1 MCCTIRTNNYYPLHV
16 EFPLC
21 VLFFYWIESLP
32 SPFLLATQIFPQKET
47 MMPSKAGEACL
58 SKFCIIM
65 LYRYFTFSLT
75 NRTTQPS
82 KILFQKHLILVFWWI
97 KYPAGLFSLMFWFL
111 CRRLWKKHKIF
122 HYGHVFLPTFS
133 KRQFIQ
139 IC

>member
-1 MCCTIRTNNYYPLHV
+1 M

-21 VLFFYWIESLP
+21 VLFFFIGYNPCLHLSHWQP
-32 SPFLLATQIFPQKET
+32 KFFPKKKQWCLS
-47 MMPSKAGEACL
+47 MAGETCL

-75 NRTTQPS
+75 DRTTQPN

-97 KYPAGLFSLMFWFL
+97 KYPAGLFSLMFGFL

-122 HYGHVFLPTFS
+122 HYEHVFGPTFS
-133 KRQFIQ
+133 NRPPIYTDLLTYFVLDVIM
-139 IC
+139 